1 MSNLYSCVL
10 RHPAR
15 ILIFGPSSS
24 GKSTLVSKI
33 LDNQSLIFDQVF
45 DRIIYCSDG
54 SSLFTQNT
62 NLPIENYEIYDKT
75 LFNTL
80 DSRQNNCLIIDDFM
94 HRAADDIQISELF
107 TKRSHHQNVTII
119 FLLQNLFP
127 KSKFMSDIKRN
138 ANYIFLMSNPSDE
151 KSIKLMSSHMDPSNP
166 LFIYNAYIDATK
178 NKPFNYLL
186 IDLHQEQL
194 NEVRVRTNVNFDG
207 IEQTVYIKIQEYPEL
222 CQRIGYI
229 VKNKE
234 AEKFSKSN

>member
-1 MSNLYSCVL
+1 MSNVYSCVL

-33 LDNQSLIFDQVF
+33 LDNQSLIFNQVF

-138 ANYIFLMSNPSDE
+138 ANYIFFNVKSFRRKIYKIDE
-151 KSIKLMSSHMDPSNP
+151 FSHGP
-166 LFIYNAYIDATK
+166 F
-178 NKPFNYLL
+178 KPTFYL
-186 IDLHQEQL
+186 
-194 NEVRVRTNVNFDG
+194 
-207 IEQTVYIKIQEYPEL
+207 
-222 CQRIGYI
+222 
-229 VKNKE
+229 
-234 AEKFSKSN
+234 